1 MNKWLGNLLQFQ
13 QNEKSGH
20 GETLVLLEIVIL
32 NEYVKNFWHHK
43 IVVTVFEKLSPGDM
57 EKPGNLKCPDHP
69 LCQGHPSDLYSANE
83 LKTNGTWWVFLK
95 RAQSFTKKRKKEGK

>member
-32 NEYVKNFWHHK
+32 NEYVKNF
-43 IVVTVFEKLSPGDM
+43 
-57 EKPGNLKCPDHP
+57 
-69 LCQGHPSDLYSANE
+69 
-83 LKTNGTWWVFLK
+83 
-95 RAQSFTKKRKKEGK
+95 